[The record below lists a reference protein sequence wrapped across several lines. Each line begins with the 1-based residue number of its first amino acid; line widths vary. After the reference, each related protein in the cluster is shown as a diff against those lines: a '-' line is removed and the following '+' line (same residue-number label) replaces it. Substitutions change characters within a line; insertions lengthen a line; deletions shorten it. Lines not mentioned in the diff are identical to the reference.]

1 VNRAKRVLTIAGS
14 PGYWEPVDSSPYIDA
29 MREAGVDVV
38 FEGSLDDVA
47 GVLLMGGDDVDP
59 ARYGEI
65 SGPDTEP
72 PDSLRD
78 ERECALIHEALA
90 RDLPLLGICRGMQML
105 NVQQGGSLIQ
115 HLPDTAHHR
124 RRTADR
130 GLPAHTVRIEP
141 GTLLASIAG
150 EHREWDVNSRHHQAI
165 ARVGAGLAIAARD
178 PEDGTI
184 EAIERPDR
192 RFCLAVQWHPENQSE
207 SDPRQASLFRAFAA
221 AL

>member
-1 VNRAKRVLTIAGS
+1 MRRVLSVAGS
-14 PGYWEPVDSSPYIDA
+14 PGHWVPADSSPYVEA
-29 MREAGVDVV
+29 LRAAGVDVV
-38 FEGSLDDVA
+38 FEGALDDAA
-47 GVLLMGGDDVDP
+47 GLLLMGGDDVDP

-65 SGPDTEP
+65 AGPDTEA
-72 PDSLRD
+72 PDFARD
-78 ERECALIHEALA
+78 ERECALIHEALE

-115 HLPDTAHHR
+115 HLPATGHHR

-130 GLPAHTVRIEP
+130 SLPAHMIRIEA
-141 GTLLASIAG
+141 GTLLAAIAG

-165 ARVGAGLAIAARD
+165 ARLGAGLAVAARD
-178 PEDGTI
+178 PEDGVI

-192 RFCLAVQWHPENQSE
+192 RFCLAVQWHPENQSA
-207 SDPRQASLFRAFAA
+207 SDPRHASLFHAFAS